1 VADQLAASG
10 AVPGE
15 RAGDPVPPL
24 AAGASLVT
32 LSQVVTAVAGAAMSV
47 AVARILGA
55 AGTGAFN
62 LIQSATLIAIAFS
75 SLGIEVGI
83 SYLVA
88 AGRWAAWQA
97 LRQAVLAAAVLGIV
111 GGGVAYA
118 VIIAVADSA
127 FEGVVSTTALVVGLA
142 AVPFGIAVGYGSYLG
157 LAQHRYRLYLLGPA
171 GQALAALVLVSLLA
185 AVWGLTAAIAGL
197 TLAWAVSA
205 IVLLAMGVRLWP
217 ARGPW
222 LVKAPRHLWV
232 TARFGIQANLT
243 NALQLVNYRA
253 GLFFLGAS
261 AGPAAVG
268 QFAVALSVT
277 SIGLFVPRALSAV
290 LVPRVASAGDAER
303 DRQRALIIKSVRH
316 AAVVVA
322 GIALPLSIGLLAVP
336 LAYGDEFRPSVELG
350 LILVPGV
357 SALGLAGVFAASI
370 LGRGLPRYGLYTAL
384 ISTPVTLVLYV
395 TLIPWL
401 DAEGAAIASTLSY
414 VLTTVLM
421 YGFFVRVTGIRGLRL
436 LVPGR
441 DELDDYRR
449 LLGDVRRRLRR
460 GSER

>member
-1 VADQLAASG
+1 MEAS
-10 AVPGE
+10 AP
-15 RAGDPVPPL
+15 RSPVPPL

-47 AVARILGA
+47 AVARLLGA

-62 LIQSATLIAIAFS
+62 LILSATLLAVAFS

-88 AGRWAAWQA
+88 SRRWPAWQA
-97 LRQAVLAAAVLGIV
+97 LRQSAIAAVVLGIV
-111 GGGVAYA
+111 GGAVTFGVI
-118 VIIAVADSA
+118 VVAGDAA
-127 FEGVVSTTALVVGLA
+127 FEGIGTGALVVGMA

-157 LAQHRYRLYLLGPA
+157 LAQHRYRLYLYGPA
-171 GQALAALVLVSLLA
+171 GQAVAALVVVSLLA
-185 AVWGLTAAIAGL
+185 AVWGLTAAIVGL

-205 IVLLAMGVRLWP
+205 LLLIGMGARLWP
-217 ARGPW
+217 ASGPW
-222 LVKAPRHLWV
+222 LAEALPQLRVAAK
-232 TARFGIQANLT
+232 FGIQANVT

-261 AGPAAVG
+261 AGRATVG

-277 SIGLFVPRALSAV
+277 SLGLFVPRALSAV

-303 DRQRALIIKSVRH
+303 DAQRALMIKSVRH
-316 AAVVVA
+316 AALVVV
-322 GIALPLSIGLLAVP
+322 GTALALCVGLLAVP
-336 LAYGDEFRPSVELG
+336 LVYGDEFRPSVELG

-357 SALGLAGVFAASI
+357 SALGLANVFAASL

-384 ISTPVTLVLYV
+384 VSTPVTLALYV
-395 TLIPWL
+395 TLVPWL
-401 DAEGAAIASTLSY
+401 EADGAAIASTLSY
-414 VLTTVLM
+414 VLSAVLM
-421 YGFFVRVTGIRGLRL
+421 YVFFVRVTGIRGLRV

-460 GSER
+460 GSDR